1 MTKTQTNKT
10 SPLPLS
16 LPPRGLSRDESAAY
30 VGIGVTKFDQ
40 LVADGRMPRP
50 KMIDGR
56 RVWDRLRLD
65 SCFAALPDVD
75 GGRDDENDDVWSRVA
90 L

>member
-1 MTKTQTNKT
+1 MSKCRPVKVC
-10 SPLPLS
+10 PLPLS
-16 LPPRGLSRDESAAY
+16 LAPRGLSRDESAAY

-40 LVADGRMPRP
+40 LVADGRMPKP

-75 GGRDDENDDVWSRVA
+75 GGDQSDENDVWGRVA